1 MALGEARVGVN
12 PESSGWLSPLKPID
26 SRGLSHCPVSV
37 LICLVS
43 TGCPAQTKAGSPWES
58 SGARLSAGLAAV

>member
-1 MALGEARVGVN
+1 MGLGEARVGVN

-26 SRGLSHCPVSV
+26 SRGLSRCPVF
-37 LICLVS
+37 S
-43 TGCPAQTKAGSPWES
+43 TGCPAQTEIGSPWES